1 MLRYNCCVWKTTQTR
16 RDLRNAGARVLFL
29 VVVLLA
35 TALGAYM
42 VGRSQSP
49 ATLDEKDQ
57 KSLALYAEALDTV
70 RNNYV
75 DKKDIDPKKETYGAI
90 KGMLE
95 TLGDDG
101 HTRFLTPAEREQ
113 NDQSLSGTYVG
124 IGVQLETKNGEIV
137 VAAPIDG
144 SPAEK
149 AGISSDDV
157 LVAVDGKSVR
167 GDEVSEVVEKVK
179 GPEGTRVELTVR
191 HEGERRTY
199 DLQRAEINSPV
210 ASWALIPGTNVAL
223 VLLSSFS
230 DDSAQEL
237 QNAFE
242 EAKTAG
248 ARRFILDL
256 RNNPGGRLDQA
267 VEMAGYFLEPE
278 SVVYI
283 RKDAS
288 GEREEIKVEGQPEST
303 DAPLA
308 VLVDGGSASS
318 SEILAGAL
326 RDNDRAPVIGETTFG
341 TGTVLSEFV
350 LRDGSS
356 ILLGVA
362 EWLTPDGDFI
372 RDTGITPDVRVPLSE
387 GTEPLSPDDA
397 RDLSRQEILEK
408 DAQLRTAYEK
418 LQSQ

>member
-1 MLRYNCCVWKTTQTR
+1 MWKATQTK
-16 RDLRNAGARVLFL
+16 RDRRNAVARVLL
-29 VVVLLA
+29 LVVLLLS
-35 TALGAYM
+35 TAIGAYM

-49 ATLDEKDQ
+49 ASLDEKDSE
-57 KSLALYAEALDTV
+57 SLALYAEALDTV

-75 DKKDIDPKKETYGAI
+75 DQKDIHPKEEAYGAI
-90 KGMLE
+90 RGMLE

-101 HTRFLTPAEREQ
+101 HTRFLTPEERGQ

-124 IGVQLETKNGEIV
+124 IGVQLEEKKGKVV
-137 VAAPIDG
+137 VAAPIQG

-149 AGISSDDV
+149 AGVSPDDV
-157 LVAVDGKSVR
+157 LLAVDGKSVR
-167 GDEVSEVVEKVK
+167 GDDISEVVEKVK
-179 GPEGTRVELTVR
+179 GPEGTTVEVTLR
-191 HEGERRTY
+191 HEGKKREY
-199 DLQRAEINSPV
+199 DLERAQINSPV
-210 ASWALIPGTNVAL
+210 ASWAMIPDSDVAL

-230 DDSAQEL
+230 DDSAKEL
-237 QNAFE
+237 QDAFD
-242 EAKTAG
+242 EAKAAG

-267 VEMAGYFLEPE
+267 VQMAGYFLEPG

-288 GEREEIKVEGQPEST
+288 GEREEITVEGDPEST
-303 DAPLA
+303 NAPLT
-308 VLVDGGSASS
+308 VLVNGGSASS

-326 RDNDRAPVIGETTFG
+326 RDNGRATVIGETTFG

-362 EWLTPDGDFI
+362 EWLTPDRDFI
-372 RDTGITPDVRVPLSE
+372 RDTGIKPEVKVPLEEGTAPLTPDDV
-387 GTEPLSPDDA
+387 
-397 RDLSRQEILEK
+397 RDLSREEAFEK
-408 DAQLRTAYEK
+408 DAQLREAYEK
-418 LQSQ
+418 VPGQ

>member
-1 MLRYNCCVWKTTQTR
+1 M
-16 RDLRNAGARVLFL
+16 
-29 VVVLLA
+29 LLA
-35 TALGAYM
+35 TAVGAYM
-42 VGRSQSP
+42 LGRSQSP
-49 ATLDEKDQ
+49 ASLDKEDSE
-57 KSLALYAEALDTV
+57 SLALYAEALNTV

-75 DKKDIDPKKETYGAI
+75 DQKDIDPKEEAYGAI
-90 KGMLE
+90 RGMLN

-101 HTRFLTPAEREQ
+101 HTRFLTPEERKQ

-124 IGVQLETKNGEIV
+124 IGVQLEEQKGQVV
-137 VAAPIDG
+137 VAAPIQG

-149 AGISSDDV
+149 AGISPDDV
-157 LVAVDGKSVR
+157 VLAVDGKSVR
-167 GDEVSEVVEKVK
+167 GDDISEVVEKVK
-179 GPEGTRVELTVR
+179 GPEGTTVELTVG
-191 HEGERRTY
+191 HEGKKREY
-199 DLQRAEINSPV
+199 DLKRAQIDSPV
-210 ASWALIPGTNVAL
+210 ASWAMIPDTDVAL

-230 DDSAQEL
+230 DDSAEEL

-242 EAKTAG
+242 EAKATG

-267 VEMAGYFLEPE
+267 VEVAGYFLKPG

-283 RKDAS
+283 RKEAS
-288 GEREEIKVEGQPEST
+288 GDREEIKVEGDPEST
-303 DAPLA
+303 NAPLT
-308 VLVDGGSASS
+308 VLVNRGSASS

-326 RDNDRAPVIGETTFG
+326 RDNDRATVIGETTFG

-372 RDTGITPDVRVPLSE
+372 RETGIKPDVKVPLE
-387 GTEPLSPDDA
+387 KGTAPLTPEA
-397 RDLSRQEILEK
+397 VRDLTREERFKK
-408 DAQLRTAYEK
+408 DAQLREAYEK
-418 LQSQ
+418 LPGQ

>member
-1 MLRYNCCVWKTTQTR
+1 M
-16 RDLRNAGARVLFL
+16 ARILIL

-35 TALGAYM
+35 TAFGAYM

-49 ATLDEKDQ
+49 ATLDEADRKR
-57 KSLALYAEALDTV
+57 LALYAEALKTV
-70 RNNYV
+70 RKNYV
-75 DKKDIDPKKETYGAI
+75 DQRDIDPKKETYGAI
-90 KGMLE
+90 EGMLE

-101 HTRFLTPAEREQ
+101 HTRFLTPEEREQ

-124 IGVQLETKNGEIV
+124 IGVQLEENNGEVV
-137 VAAPIDG
+137 VAAPIEG

-157 LVAVDGKSVR
+157 IVAVDGKSVR
-167 GDEVSEVVEKVK
+167 GADVSEVVEKVK
-179 GPEGTRVELTVR
+179 GPEGTRVELTLR
-191 HEGERRTY
+191 HEGERRSY
-199 DLQRAEINSPV
+199 DLQRAEIKSPV
-210 ASWALIPGTNVAL
+210 ASWAMIPDTDVAL

-230 DDSAQEL
+230 DDSAQQL
-237 QNAFE
+237 QKAFQ
-242 EAKTAG
+242 EAKAAG

-267 VEMAGYFLEPE
+267 VEMAGYFLEPQ

-288 GEREEIKVEGQPEST
+288 GEREEITVEGDPEST
-303 DAPLA
+303 NAPLT
-308 VLVDGGSASS
+308 VLVNENSASS
-318 SEILAGAL
+318 AEILAGAL
-326 RDNDRAPVIGETTFG
+326 RDNARAPVIGETTFG

-372 RDTGITPDVRVPLSE
+372 RETGITPDIRVPLEE
-387 GTEPLSPDDA
+387 GTEPLTPEA
-397 RDLSRQEILEK
+397 VRGLSLEETLEK
-408 DAQLRTAYEK
+408 DAQLRKAYEK
-418 LQSQ
+418 LQG

>member
-1 MLRYNCCVWKTTQTR
+1 MWKATQSRRGLRKSV
-16 RDLRNAGARVLFL
+16 ARVLVA

-35 TALGAYM
+35 VGLGGFW

-49 ATLDEKDQ
+49 ATLSGEDRE
-57 KSLALYAEALDTV
+57 SVALYAEALDVV
-70 RNNYV
+70 RKNYV
-75 DKKDIDPKKETYGAI
+75 DQADIDSKKETYGAI
-90 KGMLE
+90 RGMLE
-95 TLGDDG
+95 TLGDGG
-101 HTRFLTPAEREQ
+101 HTRFLTPQERQQ

-124 IGVQLETKNGEIV
+124 IGVQLEEEKGEIV
-137 VAAPIDG
+137 VAAPIQG

-149 AGISSDDV
+149 AGISTDDV

-167 GDEVSEVVEKVK
+167 GDDVSEVVEKVK
-179 GPEGTRVELTVR
+179 GPVGTEVELTVQ
-191 HEGERRTY
+191 HEGEKRTY
-199 DLQRAEINSPV
+199 DLRRAEIDSPV
-210 ASWALIPGTNVAL
+210 VSWTVIPDSDVAV

-237 QNAFE
+237 RDAFE
-242 EAKTAG
+242 GARAAG
-248 ARRFILDL
+248 AKRFVLDL

-267 VEMAGYFLEPE
+267 VEMAGYFLEPG

-288 GEREEIKVEGQPEST
+288 GKREEVTVEGDPEST
-303 DAPLA
+303 NAPLA
-308 VLVDGGSASS
+308 VLVNGGSASS
-318 SEILAGAL
+318 AEILAGAL
-326 RDNDRAPVIGETTFG
+326 RDNGRATVIGETTYG

-372 RDTGITPDVRVPLSE
+372 RETGIEPDVKVPQKDGGEQITPD
-387 GTEPLSPDDA
+387 GA
-397 RDLSRQEILEK
+397 RDLSKGQILGR
-408 DAQLRTAYEK
+408 DAQLRAAYENLESK
-418 LQSQ
+418 

>member
-1 MLRYNCCVWKTTQTR
+1 VWKTTQTR
-16 RDLRNAGARVLFL
+16 RDLRNAVVRVLVLL
-29 VVVLLA
+29 VVLVA
-35 TALGAYM
+35 TALGSYM

-49 ATLDEKDQ
+49 ATLDKEDR
-57 KSLALYAEALDTV
+57 KSVALYAEALDTV

-75 DKKDIDPKKETYGAI
+75 DQKDIDPKKETYGAI
-90 KGMLE
+90 EGMLE

-101 HTRFLTPAEREQ
+101 HTRFLTPEERKQ

-124 IGVQLETKNGEIV
+124 IGVQLEEKNGEVV

-157 LVAVDGKSVR
+157 VVAVDGKSVR
-167 GDEVSEVVEKVK
+167 GDDVSEVVRKVK

-191 HEGERRTY
+191 HEDERRTY
-199 DLQRAEINSPV
+199 DLQRAEIDSPV
-210 ASWALIPGTNVAL
+210 ASWALIPGTHVGL

-242 EAKTAG
+242 EAKAAG

-267 VEMAGYFLEPE
+267 VEMAGYFLEPG

-288 GEREEIKVEGQPEST
+288 GEREEITVEGDPEST

-308 VLVDGGSASS
+308 VLVNEGSASS

-326 RDNDRAPVIGETTFG
+326 RDNGRATVVGETTFG

-372 RDTGITPDVRVPLSE
+372 RDTGITPDVRVSLE
-387 GTEPLSPDDA
+387 KGTEPLTPDVA
-397 RDLSRQEILEK
+397 SDLSRQKILER

-418 LQSQ
+418 LQGQ

>member
-1 MLRYNCCVWKTTQTR
+1 MLRYNRLVWKTTQR
-16 RDLRNAGARVLFL
+16 KREMRNSVARVLVA

-35 TALGAYM
+35 VALGGFW
-42 VGRSQSP
+42 VGRAQSP
-49 ATLDEKDQ
+49 ATLDAQDRE
-57 KSLALYAEALDTV
+57 SVALYAEALDVV

-75 DKKDIDPKKETYGAI
+75 DQEDIDSRKETYGAI

-124 IGVQLETKNGEIV
+124 IGVQLEEEKGEIV
-137 VAAPIDG
+137 VAAPIQD

-149 AGISSDDV
+149 AGISTDDV

-167 GDEVSEVVEKVK
+167 GDDVSEVVEKVK
-179 GPEGTRVELTVR
+179 GPVGTEVELTVL
-191 HEGERRTY
+191 HDGKKQTY
-199 DLQRAEINSPV
+199 DLRRAEIDSPV
-210 ASWALIPGTNVAL
+210 VSWTVIPDSDVAV

-230 DDSAQEL
+230 DGSAQEL
-237 QNAFE
+237 QDAFR
-242 EAKTAG
+242 EARAAG
-248 ARRFILDL
+248 AKRFILDL

-267 VEMAGYFLEPE
+267 VEMAGYFLKPG

-283 RKDAS
+283 REDAS
-288 GEREEIKVEGQPEST
+288 GEREEIKVEGDPEST
-303 DAPLA
+303 NAPLT
-308 VLVDGGSASS
+308 VLVNGGSASS
-318 SEILAGAL
+318 AEILAGAL
-326 RDNDRAPVIGETTFG
+326 RDNGRATVIGETTYG

-372 RDTGITPDVRVPLSE
+372 RETGIEPDTKVPLQNGAEQITPD
-387 GTEPLSPDDA
+387 GA
-397 RDLSRQEILEK
+397 RDLSREQILGR
-408 DAQLRTAYEK
+408 DAQLREAYKK
-418 LQSQ
+418 LQGQ

>member
-1 MLRYNCCVWKTTQTR
+1 VWKTTQTR
-16 RDLRNAGARVLFL
+16 RDLRNAVARVLFL

-42 VGRSQSP
+42 VGRWQSP
-49 ATLDEKDQ
+49 ATLGEKDR

-70 RNNYV
+70 RKNYV
-75 DKKDIDPKKETYGAI
+75 DQKDIDPKKETYGAI
-90 KGMLE
+90 EGMLE
-95 TLGDDG
+95 TLGDGG
-101 HTRFLTPAEREQ
+101 HTRFLTPAERKQ

-124 IGVQLETKNGEIV
+124 IGVQLETKNGEVV

-179 GPEGTRVELTVR
+179 GPEGTKVELTVR
-191 HEGERRTY
+191 HDGQKRTY
-199 DLQRAEINSPV
+199 NLQRAEIDSPV
-210 ASWALIPGTNVAL
+210 ASWALIPGTRVAI

-237 QNAFE
+237 ENAFE
-242 EAKTAG
+242 EAKAAG

-278 SVVYI
+278 SIVYI

-288 GEREEIKVEGQPEST
+288 GEREEITVEGDPEST
-303 DAPLA
+303 EAPLA
-308 VLVDGGSASS
+308 VVVDGGSASS
-318 SEILAGAL
+318 AEILAGAL

-362 EWLTPDGDFI
+362 EWLTPNGDFI
-372 RDTGITPDVRVPLSE
+372 RNTGITPDVKVSLSK
-387 GTEPLSPDDA
+387 GTEPLTPDDA
-397 RDLSRQEILEK
+397 SDLSREEILEK
-408 DAQLRTAYEK
+408 DAQLRTAYER
-418 LQSQ
+418 LQRQ

>member
-1 MLRYNCCVWKTTQTR
+1 M
-16 RDLRNAGARVLFL
+16 RNSVARVLL
-29 VVVLLA
+29 AVVVLLA
-35 TALGAYM
+35 VALGGFW
-42 VGRSQSP
+42 VGRAQSP
-49 ATLDEKDQ
+49 ATLDAQDRE
-57 KSLALYAEALDTV
+57 SVALYAEALDVV

-75 DKKDIDPKKETYGAI
+75 DQKDIDSKKETYGAI

-95 TLGDDG
+95 TLGDEG

-124 IGVQLETKNGEIV
+124 IGVQLEEEKGEVV
-137 VAAPIDG
+137 VAAPIQD

-149 AGISSDDV
+149 AGISTDDV

-167 GDEVSEVVEKVK
+167 GDDVSEVVEKVK
-179 GPEGTRVELTVR
+179 GPVGTEVELTVL
-191 HEGERRTY
+191 HEGKKRSY
-199 DLQRAEINSPV
+199 DLRRAEIDSPV
-210 ASWALIPGTNVAL
+210 VSWAVIPDSDVAV

-230 DDSAQEL
+230 DGSAQEL
-237 QNAFE
+237 QDAFQ
-242 EAKTAG
+242 EARAAG
-248 ARRFILDL
+248 AKRFILDL

-267 VEMAGYFLEPE
+267 VEMAGYFLKPG

-288 GEREEIKVEGQPEST
+288 GEREEINVEGDPEST
-303 DAPLA
+303 NAPLT
-308 VLVDGGSASS
+308 VLVNEGSASS
-318 SEILAGAL
+318 AEILAGAL
-326 RDNDRAPVIGETTFG
+326 RDNGRATVIGETTYG

-372 RDTGITPDVRVPLSE
+372 RETGIEPDIKVPLQNGAEQITPD
-387 GTEPLSPDDA
+387 GA
-397 RDLSRQEILEK
+397 RDLSREQILGR
-408 DAQLRTAYEK
+408 DAQLREAYKK
-418 LQSQ
+418 LQGQ

>member
-1 MLRYNCCVWKTTQTR
+1 MLRYNCCVWKDTKTR
-16 RDLRNAGARVLFL
+16 HDRRNAVARVLAL

-49 ATLDEKDQ
+49 ATPNEKDRE
-57 KSLALYAEALDTV
+57 SLALYAEALDTI
-70 RNNYV
+70 RKNYV
-75 DKKDIDPKKETYGAI
+75 DEKNIDPKKETYGAI

-124 IGVQLETKNGEIV
+124 IGVQLEEEKGEIV
-137 VAAPIDG
+137 VAAPIQD

-149 AGISSDDV
+149 AGITTDDV

-167 GDEVSEVVEKVK
+167 GGDVSEVVENVK
-179 GPEGTRVELTVR
+179 GPVGTEVELTVL
-191 HEGERRTY
+191 HEGKKRSY
-199 DLQRAEINSPV
+199 DLRRAEIDSPV
-210 ASWALIPGTNVAL
+210 VSWAVIPDSDVA
-223 VLLSSFS
+223 VVFLSSFS
-230 DDSAQEL
+230 DSSAQEL
-237 QNAFE
+237 QDAFQ
-242 EAKTAG
+242 EARAAG
-248 ARRFILDL
+248 AKRFILDL

-267 VEMAGYFLEPE
+267 VEMAGYFLKPG

-288 GEREEIKVEGQPEST
+288 GEREEIKVEGDPEST
-303 DAPLA
+303 NAPLT
-308 VLVDGGSASS
+308 VLVNGGSASS
-318 SEILAGAL
+318 AEILAGAL
-326 RDNDRAPVIGETTFG
+326 RDNGRATVIGETTYG
-341 TGTVLSEFV
+341 TGTVLSEFA

-372 RDTGITPDVRVPLSE
+372 RETGIEPDIKVPLKNGAEQITPE
-387 GTEPLSPDDA
+387 GA
-397 RDLSRQEILEK
+397 RDLSKGQTLGR
-408 DAQLRTAYEK
+408 DAQLREAYKK
-418 LQSQ
+418 LQGQ